1 MATTASG
8 TVATWPT
15 TTAST
20 RASVAA
26 AETPTRL
33 VAAIGEAGID
43 RAVLQ
48 AEWAAGDYR
57 AMNDA
62 VHRIVTDH
70 PDVLTG
76 YVTVNPGVGDDMA
89 AVVEHEVRERGARGV
104 NLQPFS
110 YRVLANDKRFYA
122 LYSKCQELGVPV
134 TIHSSINFSNDRSI
148 EFGRPL
154 YLCEIACDFP
164 DLIIVANHGGWPW
177 VNELVAVA
185 WKHASVYIEIGA
197 VAPKYIGTPG
207 TGWETLMQYGNSS
220 LLSDRVLFA
229 TDNMIPFQR
238 AIEEL
243 QDLPLKD
250 HVKEGWLGG
259 ETPRGCSG
267 RWRSGWRRCEQPV
280 PPWRPSWRLTER
292 RHRLPEIDGAREATH
307 AYRHWRVA
315 GQELPA
321 STMLRLWPGTPTIAT
336 SRGTCETHFLTRTRC
351 PMRMTGSVS

>member
-1 MATTASG
+1 M
-8 TVATWPT
+8 
-15 TTAST
+15 
-20 RASVAA
+20 
-26 AETPTRL
+26 

-62 VHRIVTDH
+62 VHRIVADY

-76 YVTVNPGVGDDMA
+76 YVTVNPDAGDDMA
-89 AVVEHEVRERGARGV
+89 AVVEREVRERDAKGV

-110 YRVLANDKRFYA
+110 YRVLANDKRFYP
-122 LYSKCQELGVPV
+122 LYAKCQELGVPV

-164 DLIIVANHGGWPW
+164 DLVIVANHGGWPW
-177 VNELVAVA
+177 VNELVAIA
-185 WKHASVYIEIGA
+185 WKHANVYIEIGA

-238 AIEEL
+238 AVQEL
-243 QDLPLKD
+243 QALPLKD
-250 HVKEGWLGG
+250 RVREGWLGG
-259 ETPRGCSG
+259 NAA
-267 RWRSGWRRCEQPV
+267 
-280 PPWRPSWRLTER
+280 RLLAQVED
-292 RHRLPEIDGAREATH
+292 RL
-307 AYRHWRVA
+307 
-315 GQELPA
+315 
-321 STMLRLWPGTPTIAT
+321 
-336 SRGTCETHFLTRTRC
+336 
-351 PMRMTGSVS
+351 SVL